1 MKRFE
6 GKVCLVTASTAG
18 IGLAIAERM
27 AVEGGNVIICSRK
40 QENVDEALVKLN
52 ESIQKSGSKGSA
64 IGIAANV
71 GRPEDR
77 KKLVDLV
84 SSKYGKLDV
93 LVPNAAVSTHFGS
106 QFDISEKAYDK
117 LWDLNV
123 KATFYLIKETIELIR
138 NAGEGANI
146 LITSSVAG
154 KEPNFT
160 IGLYGSCKAAIDN
173 MVKWMKDELR
183 SDGIRVNSIAPGLI
197 KTDFAAPLWGNPEV
211 PKDSIGLSE
220 NIGAVAAT
228 MTSSDGAFINGTT
241 FYVHGGYA
249 KL

>member
-1 MKRFE
+1 MNRFE
-6 GKVCLVTASTAG
+6 GKVCLVTASSAG

-27 AVEGGNVIICSRK
+27 AQEGGNVIICSRK
-40 QENVDEALVKLN
+40 QKNVDDALVKIN
-52 ESIQKSGSKGSA
+52 ETIKKNGSKGSVE
-64 IGIAANV
+64 GMAANV
-71 GRPEDR
+71 GKPEDR
-77 KKLVDLV
+77 KKLIDLV

-93 LVPNAAVSTHFGS
+93 LVPNAAVSTHFGA
-106 QFDISEKAYDK
+106 QLDISEKAYDK

-123 KATFYLIKETIELIR
+123 KSTFFLIKETIELIR

-154 KEPNFT
+154 AEPTFA

-211 PKDSIGLSE
+211 PKDAVGLADQ
-220 NIGAVAAT
+220 IGAVAAT
-228 MTSSDGAFINGTT
+228 MASSEGSFINGTT
-241 FYVHGGYA
+241 FYVHGGYP